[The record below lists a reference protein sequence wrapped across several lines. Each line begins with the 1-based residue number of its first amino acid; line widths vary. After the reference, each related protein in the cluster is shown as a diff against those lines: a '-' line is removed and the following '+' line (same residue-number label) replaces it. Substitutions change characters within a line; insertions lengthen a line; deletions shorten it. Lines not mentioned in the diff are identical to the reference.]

1 MRRSDPNLPPQF
13 LNQPPAVLPPPHNRS
28 LSYNLSSKKRPT
40 CKLWLRLFHSFS
52 LSVPVVCCC
61 RRATSS
67 QRLSTTIS
75 WPLGAGQLWL
85 VSTALLSF
93 PPPLSLFFFSNLL
106 TVSSLSRSRL
116 CCVQA
121 TPSSSAAVLPSD
133 SNRWQRPAGTQ
144 LNWTLGTAVRA
155 GARSRLASTHRAAAR
170 CHLL

>member
-1 MRRSDPNLPPQF
+1 MCAAQIQTFHLSF

-93 PPPLSLFFFSNLL
+93 PPPPLPLFFSNLL

-121 TPSSSAAVLPSD
+121 TPSSRLRFCRARVIGGKG
-133 SNRWQRPAGTQ
+133 QR
-144 LNWTLGTAVRA
+144 VH
-155 GARSRLASTHRAAAR
+155 S
-170 CHLL
+170 